1 MLPFKM
7 FTVIL
12 IWGLELDEE
21 KFLPFGTFPKFL
33 LSISEKQFW
42 RNLKFPIFILKVLP
56 SLALKLKR

>member
-1 MLPFKM
+1 
-7 FTVIL
+7 
-12 IWGLELDEE
+12 
-21 KFLPFGTFPKFL
+21 LPFGTFPKFL